1 MKTTTKVIIALVI
14 LIGIM
19 SWYNGYLRDKVN
31 EKQIINSIPEPAK
44 KTIETQAIKIADEVD
59 KNGMKHAVLKMVKE
73 IDPSVLNKIKADLL
87 DTVAA
92 LNIERDKLKQI
103 TVIATTLSIK
113 AQRLEKK
120 ITELATT
127 YSHFDDHFRLSVNV
141 PKDSLQSPTFD
152 AGYDAYLITTQYNKG
167 NWLTGNSAYMD
178 IYSNDPRFTIKGAR
192 TFTVKQNRPFFDMNI
207 QAISEYNLRTNT
219 FAAGPSLN
227 IGLGRIEIRGRY
239 MYDPTDKQWSGIVS
253 GGYMLLR
260 K

>member
-1 MKTTTKVIIALVI
+1 MKTVIKIIIALI
-14 LIGIM
+14 LLCAG
-19 SWYNGYLRDKVN
+19 WYASRLFSK
-31 EKQIINSIPEPAK
+31 AK
-44 KTIETQAIKIADEVD
+44 EFVKPSPIAEVATKRIQTEAAKIKDDVD
-59 KNGMKHAVLKMVKE
+59 KNGLEHTILKMTKE
-73 IDPSVLNKIKADLL
+73 IDQSAVDKVKADLL

-103 TVIATTLSIK
+103 TVIAATLSIK

-152 AGYDAYLITTQYNKG
+152 AGYDADLITTQYNKG
-167 NWLTGNSAYMD
+167 NWLTGNSTYLD

-192 TFTVKQNRPFFDMNI
+192 TFTVKQNRPFFDMNL
-207 QAISEYNLRTNT
+207 QAISEYNFRTNT

-227 IGLGRIEIRGRY
+227 IGLGRVEIRGRY
-239 MYDPTDKQWSGIVS
+239 MYDPSDKQWSGIVS